1 MKGVEDAGRS
11 LQLMSPEEQQARRRM
26 PEDTLA
32 AVAWLRERVEH
43 VDRATLETRQRLDAS
58 TEAAERDRLEREL
71 MVGLWTRG
79 TALER
84 ANELLLELAPERRD
98 MLEIQ
103 IANARAEQQV
113 ARQRLWG
120 DASQN

>member
-1 MKGVEDAGRS
+1 MR
-11 LQLMSPEEQQARRRM
+11 PEEEAARRQIFADM
-26 PEDTLA
+26 SDDKLA

-43 VDRATLETRQRLDAS
+43 VDRATMDIRQRLDAS
-58 TEAAERDRLEREL
+58 TDATERHELEREL

-84 ANELLLELAPERRD
+84 ASEILIELAPEQREQ
-98 MLEIQ
+98 LESQ